1 MTPASSATERGGRR
15 LNWRQVRIL
24 YLREL
29 RGAFRERTI
38 VLNSILIPVFLYP
51 FLLWLALTGMTFVMG
66 QTEDFR
72 SRVVVPEWPQ
82 GQAKLRHRLERNERV
97 QLLETRDAASE
108 IENRIKEGEIDALV
122 EFLPATNGGAALAGN
137 FLARITFNQAKERS
151 VAAKERLTELIE
163 RYRGEWLKREAAKHG
178 LDAAAWQGF
187 TMTTRNL
194 ASKKQMGSFILGLIA
209 PIIFVVM
216 VAIGCFYPAVDALAG
231 ERERNTWETLMSTAA
246 SRLSLMTAKY
256 LYVASLGALA
266 GMLNLLAVMLTLRPI
281 FGPLLDRAGQT
292 LECSIPLTALPVM
305 LVAGILLAGFI
316 AAGMML
322 FATFARTFKEGQAM
336 VTPFYMLIM
345 VPVMFLQVPGLQ
357 FSVPLACVPIVNITL
372 MVREALSGTFHW
384 APMGVTLLV
393 SLLLIALSIR
403 LATFILQFEDV
414 MVGSYNG
421 SFFKF
426 LKQHALN
433 PAKSP
438 KGTPE

>member
-1 MTPASSATERGGRR
+1 
-15 LNWRQVRIL
+15 
-24 YLREL
+24 
-29 RGAFRERTI
+29 
-38 VLNSILIPVFLYP
+38 
-51 FLLWLALTGMTFVMG
+51 
-66 QTEDFR
+66 
-72 SRVVVPEWPQ
+72 
-82 GQAKLRHRLERNERV
+82 
-97 QLLETRDAASE
+97 
-108 IENRIKEGEIDALV
+108 
-122 EFLPATNGGAALAGN
+122 
-137 FLARITFNQAKERS
+137 
-151 VAAKERLTELIE
+151 
-163 RYRGEWLKREAAKHG
+163 
-178 LDAAAWQGF
+178 
-187 TMTTRNL
+187 
-194 ASKKQMGSFILGLIA
+194 
-209 PIIFVVM
+209 
-216 VAIGCFYPAVDALAG
+216 DALAG

-426 LKQHALN
+426 IKQRALN
-433 PAKSP
+433 NTS
-438 KGTPE
+438 TLQRF